1 MKNRSCNT
9 QAHFV
14 KQFFIERFQNV
25 VARKRKENAEYADY
39 PQNTQ
44 TGWEC
49 GDNANYVGYAT
60 IPARL
65 NKFKIAIEHR
75 VIARR
80 SGVNDTWSIA
90 SALSA
95 RSPRPLRSKN

>member
-9 QAHFV
+9 QAYFV
-14 KQFFIERFQNV
+14 IERFQIV
-25 VARKRKENAEYADY
+25 VVQKRKENAEYADN

-44 TGWEC
+44 TGREC

-95 RSPRPLRSKN
+95 RSPRPLRSKK